1 MTETLDTPRFSGI
14 GQFGPAYRYMLENDS
29 HAAGSVDRVLAQRM
43 IRLCPETVEYLYGA
57 HTLLDIKYQS
67 GSRPEL
73 EVYLGRE
80 GADKVR
86 IGRFPFRIRTWLIP
100 SGHNRLSLANNTSVS
115 PELS

>member
-57 HTLLDIKYQS
+57 HTLLDITYPRGRDLAWRFIWVGKAPTKS
-67 GSRPEL
+67 GSGGFL
-73 EVYLGRE
+73 SGSGLG
-80 GADKVR
+80 
-86 IGRFPFRIRTWLIP
+86 
-100 SGHNRLSLANNTSVS
+100 
-115 PELS
+115 